1 MRALAPCRWASVAM
15 FDSDARVIAMLA
27 THSNHQDE
35 PKQALTAH
43 TSSGLAGMVERVR
56 LLDGQLT
63 IASTPGHGARLSA
76 ELPLGAALTER

>member
-1 MRALAPCRWASVAM
+1 MRTLLPCRWASAAM
-15 FDSDARVIAMLA
+15 FDSDARVIAVLA

-35 PKQALTAH
+35 PKQVPTAH

-56 LLDGQLT
+56 LLDAQLT

-76 ELPLGAALTER
+76 EPQLGAALTER

>member
-15 FDSDARVIAMLA
+15 FDSHARVIAVLA
-27 THSNHQDE
+27 AHSNHQDE
-35 PKQALTAH
+35 PKQVLTAH

-63 IASTPGHGARLSA
+63 IESAPGHGTRLSA
-76 ELPLGAALTER
+76 ELPLGAVLTER